1 MADVAFNV
9 TESPDND
16 LLVRVRKLLDKA
28 ERTSNAHE
36 ADAFSR
42 KAAELIAEHRI
53 DPDRLGTI
61 DAGDELRVR
70 EIELGRGA
78 YVRARLALLLAV
90 ADAHDVRVVFQARPN
105 GTVAMAAGFR
115 SDLDVVEVLYTSLH
129 QQAAAQMAAVRRP
142 TGAATQRFRRSY
154 LFGFADRI
162 GQLLGESKH
171 RADERAD
178 HGVGVNAG
186 RAAERALADTGSHR
200 PRRGLCCERI
210 RAGACGAGT
219 ECRAGR
225 RVGGR
230 RGGGRQGRCRSDAAS
245 GPTGDRPCRSI
256 VSEADHAAVYA
267 AEVAAFDG
275 TDLEEVRPF
284 ETIEA
289 LLRRVIASA
298 WWPGG
303 SVDVLRARA
312 DAVSS
317 TTRCGMAD
325 QGNDGPGR
333 GDRGERP
340 RSGRNG
346 GGRGAGDR
354 GAEGPWCWGSW
365 CRGQW

>member
-53 DPDRLGTI
+53 DPGRLGTI

-186 RAAERALADTGSHR
+186 RAAERALVTQGRTDRVEDFAATAFGRVRAARAPSAAQ
-200 PRRGLCCERI
+200 
-210 RAGACGAGT
+210 AGAWGAGAAAAGKADVGRT
-219 ECRAGR
+219 RLAGR
-225 RVGGR
+225 RAIGR
-230 RGGGRQGRCRSDAAS
+230 A
-245 GPTGDRPCRSI
+245 GPS
-256 VSEADHAAVYA
+256 
-267 AEVAAFDG
+267 
-275 TDLEEVRPF
+275 
-284 ETIEA
+284 
-289 LLRRVIASA
+289 
-298 WWPGG
+298 
-303 SVDVLRARA
+303 
-312 DAVSS
+312 
-317 TTRCGMAD
+317 
-325 QGNDGPGR
+325 
-333 GDRGERP
+333 
-340 RSGRNG
+340 
-346 GGRGAGDR
+346 
-354 GAEGPWCWGSW
+354 
-365 CRGQW
+365 